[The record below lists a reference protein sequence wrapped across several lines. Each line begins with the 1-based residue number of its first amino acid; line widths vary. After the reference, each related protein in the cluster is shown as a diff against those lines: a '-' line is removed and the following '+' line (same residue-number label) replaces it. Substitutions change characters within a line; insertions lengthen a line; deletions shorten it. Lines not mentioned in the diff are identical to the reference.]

1 MAGQKW
7 HRVLARTLYIGLV
20 LYAFVA
26 ACDCGHGRHKEDT
39 PTTPYHNVTTAGS
52 TVIPASLTPSN
63 TTTDET
69 YLGFIAAGVS
79 VAFFGTNLVP
89 IKKVDTGD
97 GMFFQWMFC
106 SAVWCVGL
114 VVNVIQGYPTF
125 YPICML
131 GGFLW
136 CTGNVTVVPILK
148 CIGMGMGMLIW
159 GSFNLMMG
167 WFSGRFGWFGLKPQD
182 KFTRPVLDYAGFGLA
197 VLSVTMFLFVKSEG
211 KTTPSAE
218 EQRLL
223 VSNRT
228 LNSRYGTSAAAA
240 VEESDESWVDKLSAN
255 QKRLVG
261 VVLSALAGC
270 AYGTSFAP
278 VIYPQQHYQGASQD
292 GLDYVFAHFSGVYAT
307 STLYFILY
315 AIYMKNRPK
324 VFPRAILPILLGGFM
339 WGIAESGWFVANQKL
354 QESVSFP
361 IISTGPGIVAALW
374 SVFYFKEIKGTRNLL
389 ILTLAFAV
397 TVAGALLTA
406 FSY

>member
-1 MAGQKW
+1 
-7 HRVLARTLYIGLV
+7 
-20 LYAFVA
+20 
-26 ACDCGHGRHKEDT
+26 
-39 PTTPYHNVTTAGS
+39 
-52 TVIPASLTPSN
+52 
-63 TTTDET
+63 
-69 YLGFIAAGVS
+69 GFIAAAVS
-79 VAFFGTNLVP
+79 CVFFGTTLVP
-89 IKKVDTGD
+89 VKRVDTGD
-97 GMFFQWMFC
+97 GMFFQWVFC

-114 VVNVIQGYPTF
+114 VVNVIQGLPKF
-125 YPICML
+125 YAISMI
-131 GGFLW
+131 GGALW
-136 CTGNVTVVPILK
+136 CTGNIVVVPILK
-148 CIGMGMGMLIW
+148 TIGLGMGMLFW
-159 GSFNLMMG
+159 ASTNLLMG
-167 WFSGRFGWFGLKPQD
+167 WFSGRFGWFGMRPD
-182 KFTRPVLDYAGFGLA
+182 KLTRPALDYAGVALGI
-197 VLSVTMFLFVKSEG
+197 VSVTMFLFVKSEG

-223 VSNRT
+223 VSNVT
-228 LNSRYGTSAAAA
+228 
-240 VEESDESWVDKLSAN
+240 VEESDESWVDKLSSN

-374 SVFYFKEIKGTRNLL
+374 SVFYFKEIKGARNLL